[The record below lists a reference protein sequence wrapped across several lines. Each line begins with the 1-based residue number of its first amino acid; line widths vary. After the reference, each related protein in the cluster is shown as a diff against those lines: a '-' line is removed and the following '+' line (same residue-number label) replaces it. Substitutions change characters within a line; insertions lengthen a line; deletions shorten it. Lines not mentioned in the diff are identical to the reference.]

1 MLILGHTS
9 KTVLNILFDG
19 VDHNGLALVGGA
31 GLGESIQLFP
41 LDLQYRLQL
50 QQCAQRRGRRRNPA
64 SLFQIIQGVQHDIN
78 AAVKL
83 IFFQEVLDLQ
93 SIHPFGGQ

>member
-1 MLILGHTS
+1 MAGHTQGQGINMDVISRELFQNFVPVSPGGFLVGRMGNLEPDMLIHGHTS

-41 LDLQYRLQL
+41 LWL
-50 QQCAQRRGRRRNPA
+50 
-64 SLFQIIQGVQHDIN
+64 
-78 AAVKL
+78 
-83 IFFQEVLDLQ
+83 
-93 SIHPFGGQ
+93 SI